1 VNIAVIGSGPGGYVA
16 SIKAAQ
22 LGAHVTVIE
31 ETEVG
36 GTCLNRGCIPTK
48 SLIASSEM
56 LSLSKNL
63 DEFGI
68 ELNGS
73 ATPNF
78 LKILKK
84 KDNVVNTQI
93 KGIKNLFK
101 SWNIQL
107 MEGHGKLL
115 SPGTVEVLRSD
126 GSKEIIKA
134 DKTIIA
140 TGSSPS
146 RLTDFPFDGKR
157 IISSTDALKLADIP
171 KSILIIGA
179 GIIGCEFACI
189 FNALGSEV
197 TLVEILPRIM
207 PSEDEEIS
215 DLLEREMKKRHINIH
230 INTTI
235 KMIEFR
241 HDSMFV
247 LLDNLQELMTEKV
260 LVAVGRSYN
269 SHGIGLEE
277 IGIQTGKHGEIAVND
292 QMETNIRGIYAIG
305 DVVGGYLLAHAASRE
320 GITAAKNVMGINEK
334 IDYTVVPSAIFT
346 SPEIASVG
354 VKEHQAREKGIKII
368 KGYSQFRSLGKAH
381 VMGEIAGFI
390 KMISDEDSGKIV
402 GVHIIGP
409 HASDLIHEGALA
421 IKKGLQARDIAET
434 IHAHPTLSEGLMEA
448 AGDTYGEAIHVMR
461 NDYKKHKN

>member
-1 VNIAVIGSGPGGYVA
+1 VNVAVIGSGPGGYVA

-63 DEFGI
+63 NEFGI

-73 ATPNF
+73 VTPNF

-84 KDNVVNTQI
+84 KDTVVNTQI

-101 SWNIQL
+101 RWNIKL
-107 MEGHGKLL
+107 KKGHGKLL
-115 SPGTVEVLRSD
+115 SPDTVEILRHD
-126 GSKEIIKA
+126 GSKEIIRA

-146 RLTDFPFDGKR
+146 HLPDFPFDGKR
-157 IISSTDALKLADIP
+157 IISSADALKLADIP
-171 KSILIIGA
+171 KSILIVGA
-179 GIIGCEFACI
+179 GVIGCEFACI
-189 FNALGSEV
+189 FNALGSAV
-197 TLVEILPRIM
+197 TLVETLPRIM

-215 DLLEREMKKRHINIH
+215 GLLEREMVKRHIHIH
-230 INTTI
+230 VKTTI
-235 KMIEFR
+235 KTIESR
-241 HDSMFV
+241 YESMYV
-247 LLDNLQELMTEKV
+247 VLDNGQEILTEKV
-260 LVAVGRSYN
+260 LVAAGRSHN
-269 SHGIGLEE
+269 SRGIGLEE
-277 IGIQTGKHGEIAVND
+277 IGIQIGKHGEIVVND
-292 QMETNIRGIYAIG
+292 RMETNMPGIYAIG
-305 DVVGGYLLAHAASRE
+305 DVVGGYLLAHVASRE
-320 GITAAKNVMGINEK
+320 GITAAKNIMGRDEK
-334 IDYTVVPSAIFT
+334 IDYSVVPSAIFT
-346 SPEIASVG
+346 FPEIASVG
-354 VKEHQAREKGIKII
+354 VKEHQAREKRIKIK
-368 KGYSQFRSLGKAH
+368 KGYFRFKSLGKAH

-390 KMISDEDSGKIV
+390 KMLSDEHSGKIV

-421 IKKGLQARDIAET
+421 IKKGLQARDIADT

-461 NDYKKHKN
+461 NDYKKHTN